1 MGAMAEGETG
11 SGTVTL
17 LPATAVVVGN
27 MVGTGVFT
35 SLGFQLLGIQSGFV
49 LLALWALGGVCALCG
64 AVCYGELAAALPRS
78 GGEYHF
84 LSRIYHPVAGFL
96 AGWVSVT
103 AGFAAPVALVAM
115 AFGKYFA
122 GIVVVPGMSATGLAL
137 LGSSLLVAM
146 VTSIHLVHIE
156 VGSRFQSVF
165 TLLKVVLIVV
175 LIGAA
180 FLIGQSQGLGFLPG
194 AGDMD
199 KLFSQPFAVSL
210 VFVMYAY
217 TGWNAA
223 TYIVNEV
230 KEPRKTVPRALLL
243 GTALVMVLY
252 LGLNAAFLYSTPM
265 EEMVGKEEVGLVAAR
280 SIFGEEGG
288 RIMGGLICVGLV
300 SALSAMTWAGPRV
313 AQAIGDDYRALRWLA
328 FKSRAGIPVW
338 AVLWQTAVVYLLL
351 FTSTFQA
358 VLVYIELLLLL
369 SALLTVAGV
378 FWLRVREPDLERP
391 IKAWGYPVTPLVFI
405 GVSVWMIVYVAM
417 EKPVEAGW
425 GAVTLGGG
433 LILYAIARGGRSPAG
448 GSG

>member
-1 MGAMAEGETG
+1 
-11 SGTVTL
+11 
-17 LPATAVVVGN
+17 
-27 MVGTGVFT
+27 
-35 SLGFQLLGIQSGFV
+35 
-49 LLALWALGGVCALCG
+49 
-64 AVCYGELAAALPRS
+64 
-78 GGEYHF
+78 
-84 LSRIYHPVAGFL
+84 
-96 AGWVSVT
+96 
-103 AGFAAPVALVAM
+103 
-115 AFGKYFA
+115 
-122 GIVVVPGMSATGLAL
+122 
-137 LGSSLLVAM
+137 
-146 VTSIHLVHIE
+146 
-156 VGSRFQSVF
+156 
-165 TLLKVVLIVV
+165 V

-369 SALLTVAGV
+369 SALLTVA
-378 FWLRVREPDLERP
+378 
-391 IKAWGYPVTPLVFI
+391 
-405 GVSVWMIVYVAM
+405 
-417 EKPVEAGW
+417 
-425 GAVTLGGG
+425 
-433 LILYAIARGGRSPAG
+433 
-448 GSG
+448 

>member
-1 MGAMAEGETG
+1 MAEENG

-17 LPATAVVVGN
+17 VPATAVVVGN

-49 LLALWALGGVCALCG
+49 LMALWALGGVCALCG
-64 AVCYGELAAALPRS
+64 AFCYGELAAALPRS

-103 AGFAAPVALVAM
+103 VGFAAPVALVAM

-122 GIVVVPGMSATGLAL
+122 GIVDVPGMCRSTLAL
-137 LGSSLLVAM
+137 LVSSVLVAL
-146 VTSIHLVHIE
+146 VTAVHLLHIG
-156 VGSRFQSVF
+156 VGSKFQSVF
-165 TLLKVVLIVV
+165 TGLKVGLILVLV
-175 LIGAA
+175 GAA
-180 FLIGQSQGLGFLPG
+180 FLIGQSQGVSFLPR
-194 AGDMD
+194 AGDVD
-199 KLFSQPFAVSL
+199 QLFSQPFAVSL
-210 VFVMYAY
+210 VYVMYAY

-230 KEPRKTVPRALLL
+230 KRPRETVPRALLL
-243 GTALVMVLY
+243 GTALVMLLY

-265 EEMVGKEEVGLVAAR
+265 AEMAGKEEVGLVAAQ
-280 SIFGEEGG
+280 SIFGEQGG

-313 AQAIGDDYRALRWLA
+313 AETIGDDYPALRWLA
-328 FKSRAGIPVW
+328 FKSRAGIPVL
-338 AVLWQTAVVYLLL
+338 AVLWQTGIVYLLL
-351 FTSTFQA
+351 FTSTFEV

-378 FWLRVREPDLERP
+378 FWLRWREPELERP
-391 IKAWGYPVTPLVFI
+391 IQTWGYPVTPLLFI
-405 GVSVWMIVYVAM
+405 GVSVWMIVYVAK
-417 EKPVEAGW
+417 ERPGEALW
-425 GAVTLGGG
+425 GVVTLGAG
-433 LILYAIARGGRSPAG
+433 LLLYLLTRGRASGRGAG
-448 GSG
+448 RR